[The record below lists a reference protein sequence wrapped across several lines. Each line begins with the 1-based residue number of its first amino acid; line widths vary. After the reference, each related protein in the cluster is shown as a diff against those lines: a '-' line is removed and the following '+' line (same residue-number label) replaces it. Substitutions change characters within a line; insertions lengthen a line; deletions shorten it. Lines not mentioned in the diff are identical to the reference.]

1 MRFLADEDVPK
12 AIVHALR
19 AAGHDVAWVRETSPG
34 IRDEAVLA
42 SALAE
47 KRVLLTFDKDFGEL
61 VYRVGRP
68 ASCGVVFFRIP
79 LEQPAVLA
87 SGIVQAIGSRDDWEG
102 NFSVI
107 EPGQIRMRAL
117 P

>member
-1 MRFLADEDVPK
+1 MRFLADEDVPR
-12 AIVHALR
+12 AIVLALR
-19 AAGHDVAWVRETSPG
+19 EAGHDVTWIRETSPG

-42 SALAE
+42 SAVADH
-47 KRVLLTFDKDFGEL
+47 RVLLTFDKDFGDL

-79 LEQPAVLA
+79 LAQPAALA
-87 SGIVQAIGSRDDWEG
+87 SGIVQTIGSRDDWEG